1 MKEIEAILE
10 LYKKSRADRVPIALA
25 TVVNKFGSA
34 YRRPGARMLI
44 TAEGVSAGSISGGCI
59 ERDLL
64 ERSAEFCSISEPMLL
79 TYRAENGDPYDF
91 GSGCEGI
98 IYTLL
103 EPLNAEV
110 PGDCKLNSDIFSAHR
125 NAQSASSAT
134 IDPIELLETVS
145 QNRITAYSAT
155 VFLAPEKQR
164 DMVGRRVVQFQDG
177 SAAIGGSFDNSG
189 LFVEIMLASTKL
201 FSKGPA
207 FTKMIETG
215 EGSFGVFFEKIEPP
229 VKVLIFGA
237 GDDAISLSSI
247 ANAVGLNHS
256 VIDYRPGLLTEERF
270 PFAENL
276 LKLRPEQYPTRLIT
290 DEYMACVIMHHHYDS
305 DRAAVQFL
313 LENTDARYIGVLGPK
328 KRTVR
333 MLDEMQ
339 ERQVSANLALR
350 RSALFAPV
358 GLDIGAET
366 PEEIALSIVAEIKA
380 FYRSKTA
387 LLLRDKDGPIH
398 DAFDGASHGSDGE
411 LEFVTADLNAESIS
425 GSDSDS
431 EQDPQSRVRK
441 QTRSVEY
448 VHLQCQI

>member
-10 LYKKSRADRVPIALA
+10 LYKKSRADSVPMALA

-44 TAEGVSAGSISGGCI
+44 TADGAYAGSISGGCI

-64 ERSAEFCSISEPMLL
+64 ERSAELCSISEPMLL

-103 EPLNAEV
+103 EPLNAEI

-125 NAQSASSAT
+125 DAQSAANAT
-134 IDPIELLETVS
+134 IDPIEVLETVS
-145 QNRITAYSAT
+145 RNRITAYSAT

-164 DMVGRRVVQFQDG
+164 NMVGRRVVQFQDG
-177 SAAIGGSFDNSG
+177 SAVIGGSFDNSG

-215 EGSFGVFFEKIEPP
+215 EGTFGVFFEKIEPP

-237 GDDAISLSSI
+237 GDDTVPLSSI
-247 ANAVGLNHS
+247 ASVVGLNHS
-256 VIDYRPGLLTEERF
+256 VVDYRPGLLTAERF
-270 PFAENL
+270 PLAEKL

-290 DEYMACVIMHHHYDS
+290 DEYTACVIMHHHYDS
-305 DRAAVQFL
+305 DKAAVQFL
-313 LENTDARYIGVLGPK
+313 LEKTSVSYIGVLGPK

-333 MLDEMQ
+333 MLNEMQ

-350 RSALFAPV
+350 RSALFAPI

-398 DAFDGASHGSDGE
+398 DAFDSASHAGDGE
-411 LEFVTADLNAESIS
+411 LEFVAEHDSNA
-425 GSDSDS
+425 GGNS
-431 EQDPQSRVRK
+431 EVDPVSRVRK
-441 QTRSVEY
+441 QTAAIEY

>member
-1 MKEIEAILE
+1 
-10 LYKKSRADRVPIALA
+10 
-25 TVVNKFGSA
+25 
-34 YRRPGARMLI
+34 MLI
-44 TAEGVSAGSISGGCI
+44 TAAGAYAGSISGGCI

-103 EPLNAEV
+103 EPLNAEI

-134 IDPIELLETVS
+134 IDPIEVLETVS
-145 QNRITAYSAT
+145 RNRITAYSAT
-155 VFLAPEKQR
+155 IFLAPDKQR

-215 EGSFGVFFEKIEPP
+215 EGTFGVFFEKVEPP
-229 VKVLIFGA
+229 IKVLIFGA
-237 GDDAISLSSI
+237 GDDTVPLSSI
-247 ANAVGLNHS
+247 ASVVGLNHS
-256 VIDYRPGLLTEERF
+256 VVDYRPGLLTSERF
-270 PFAENL
+270 PLAENL

-290 DEYMACVIMHHHYDS
+290 DEYTACVIMHHHYDS
-305 DRAAVQFL
+305 DKAAVQFL
-313 LENTDARYIGVLGPK
+313 LENTSVRYIGVLGPK

-333 MLDEMQ
+333 MLNEMQ
-339 ERQVSANLALR
+339 VKRVSANLALR
-350 RSALFAPV
+350 RSALFAPI

-366 PEEIALSIVAEIKA
+366 PEEIALSILAEIKA

-398 DAFDGASHGSDGE
+398 DAFDGASHANDGE
-411 LEFVTADLNAESIS
+411 LEFAAEHDLNLEFAYSSES
-425 GSDSDS
+425 DLDLNS
-431 EQDPQSRVRK
+431 ELGPASRVRK
-441 QTRSVEY
+441 QNASMEY

>member
-10 LYKKSRADRVPIALA
+10 LYRKSRAGNKPMALA

-44 TAEGVSAGSISGGCI
+44 TSDGDFAGSISGGCI
-59 ERDLL
+59 ERDLI
-64 ERSAEFCSISEPMLL
+64 ERSSEFCSLSEPRLL

-91 GSGCEGI
+91 GSGCEGV

-103 EPLNAEV
+103 EPLNTDMMGER
-110 PGDCKLNSDIFSAHR
+110 KLNSDIFSAHR
-125 NAQSASSAT
+125 NAQTAVTAA
-134 IDPIELLETVS
+134 IDPIEVLETVYR
-145 QNRITAYSAT
+145 NRVTAYSAT
-155 VFLAPEKQR
+155 VFLAPEKKR
-164 DMVGRRVVQFQDG
+164 DMLGRRVVQFQDG
-177 SAAIGGSFDNSG
+177 AAAIGGSFENSG

-215 EGSFGVFFEKIEPP
+215 EGTFGVFFEKVEPP
-229 VKVLIFGA
+229 VKLLIFGA
-237 GDDAISLSSI
+237 GDDVKPLSAI
-247 ANAVGLNHS
+247 AHTVGLNHS
-256 VIDYRPGLLTEERF
+256 IVDYRPGLLTEERF
-270 PFAENL
+270 PLADKL
-276 LKLRPEQYPTRLIT
+276 LKLRPEQYATRLIT
-290 DEYMACVIMHHHYDS
+290 DEHMACVIIHHHYDS
-305 DRAAVQFL
+305 DKAAVQFL
-313 LENTDARYIGVLGPK
+313 LENTNVGYIGVLGPK

-333 MLDEMQ
+333 MLTEMQ
-339 ERQVSANLALR
+339 QRQTIRNLAIR
-350 RSALFAPV
+350 RSSLFAPV

-398 DAFDGASHGSDGE
+398 DVFDVVSQNSGDEA
-411 LEFVTADLNAESIS
+411 EFGIETALSSESKGDTADHAL
-425 GSDSDS
+425 
-431 EQDPQSRVRK
+431 
-441 QTRSVEY
+441 VEY